1 MKSGNEANPEQGK
14 GFILYGPPGGGK
26 TSVIEAF
33 IHELMEKENF
43 RFLYLAV
50 SDIMDFF
57 MGVLEKKV
65 NAAFGEAI
73 DNAPCVIFIDDLD
86 NICVSRA
93 KPDTMPRQKRLTEA
107 FIEAYDLLKSSGKQV
122 VFIGAT
128 AFLKEIDRAILERVT
143 LIEIPL
149 PNIQARE
156 KYFACKLENAALDK
170 EVTYLHIAEKTDGYS
185 FRDLNRLTEELMK
198 KFEEQSSQ
206 ENYALDAYRTEED
219 AAAENGQHVLTK
231 SFLDEV
237 LENYGRRFS
246 ALKKV

>member
-1 MKSGNEANPEQGK
+1 M
-14 GFILYGPPGGGK
+14 
-26 TSVIEAF
+26 IEAF

-43 RFLYLAV
+43 KFLYLAG
-50 SDIMDFF
+50 SDIMDFVV
-57 MGVLEKKV
+57 GVSEKKV
-65 NAAFGEAI
+65 NAAFREAI

-86 NICVSRA
+86 YICVSRT
-93 KPDTMPRQKRLTEA
+93 KPNTMPFQKRLTDA

-128 AFLKEIDRAILERVT
+128 AFLKEIDRAVLERLT

-149 PNIQARE
+149 PNIQTRE
-156 KYFACKLENAALDK
+156 KYFACKLKNVALDK
-170 EVTYLHIAEKTDGYS
+170 ETAYLYVAEKTDGYS

-198 KFEEQSSQ
+198 RFEEQSNQ
-206 ENYALDAYRTEED
+206 ENYALGACRTKED
-219 AAAENGQHVLTK
+219 AAAENGQPVLTK